1 MALKA
6 NSGLMTQAEYA
17 RYRKVN
23 RSYINRLAKR
33 GILVLRGKLVD
44 VAASDA
50 VLDDRPVDF
59 EAAESTPRSTPGAGA
74 RPAVDLGQSSGAPQP
89 TSFAQARTAE
99 MIFRA
104 RLRKLEYETRSGKLI
119 PTDEVKVQWFKLG
132 RQIRDKLLA
141 VPAKLAPQ
149 LAALSEVRA
158 VRELLDGEIEAILR
172 GLQDDIRY
180 RRA

>member
-1 MALKA
+1 MAVKA
-6 NSGLMTQAEYA
+6 NAGLMTQAEYA

-33 GILVLRGKLVD
+33 GILIMRGKLVD

-50 VLDDRPVDF
+50 VLDDRPVDVEPSSPVNTGQQRSPG
-59 EAAESTPRSTPGAGA
+59 EAVGA
-74 RPAVDLGQSSGAPQP
+74 APS
-89 TSFAQARTAE
+89 SFAQARTAE
-99 MIFRA
+99 MIYKA
-104 RLRKLEYETRSGKLI
+104 KLRKLEFETKSGKLVG
-119 PTDEVKVQWFKLG
+119 TDEVKAQWFRLA
-132 RQIRDKLLA
+132 RQVRDKLLA

-149 LAALSEVRA
+149 LAALTDVRQ
-158 VRELLDGEIEAILR
+158 VRELLDGEIEGILK

>member
-1 MALKA
+1 MAVKA
-6 NSGLMTQAEYA
+6 NAGLMTQAEYA
-17 RYRKVN
+17 RYRKVH

-50 VLDDRPVDF
+50 VLDDRPVDVEPGPSVNSGQQRPPG
-59 EAAESTPRSTPGAGA
+59 EAVSA
-74 RPAVDLGQSSGAPQP
+74 APS
-89 TSFAQARTAE
+89 SFAQARTAE
-99 MIFRA
+99 MIYKA
-104 RLRKLEYETRSGKLI
+104 KLRKLEFETKSGKLVA
-119 PTDEVKVQWFKLG
+119 TDEVKAQWFRLV
-132 RQIRDKLLA
+132 RDIRDKLLA

-149 LAALSEVRA
+149 LAALTDVRQ
-158 VRELLDGEIEAILR
+158 VRELLDVEVEAILK

>member
-1 MALKA
+1 MAVKA
-6 NSGLMTQAEYA
+6 NAGLMSQAEYA
-17 RYRKVN
+17 RYRKVH

-50 VLDDRPVDF
+50 VLDDRPVDV
-59 EAAESTPRSTPGAGA
+59 EPQ
-74 RPAVDLGQSSGAPQP
+74 PAVNPARQRPPGEAIGAAP

-104 RLRKLEYETRSGKLI
+104 RLRKLEYETKSAKLI
-119 PTDEVKVQWFKLG
+119 PADEVKVVWFRLT

-149 LAALSEVRA
+149 LVALGEVRQ
-158 VRELLDGEIEAILR
+158 VRELLDTEIEAILR

-180 RRA
+180 RRH